1 MGAYGSP
8 DLYPY
13 DKMERRCPKCGRM
26 VTGKY
31 CPECGAKM
39 TNKSKKRTSV
49 EENETG
55 KNPIITIIIL
65 TVITMFIFFAGT
77 DKSLNSLFGCIVFP
91 ALFATAVYVIK
102 IIISAIRGK
111 RNHYNIKWALVWAIV
126 TIIAFISFG
135 LTM

>member
-39 TNKSKKRTSV
+39 TDKQKKRTSID
-49 EENETG
+49 EGDTG
-55 KNPIITIIIL
+55 NPTVAIIVL
-65 TVITMFIFFAGT
+65 VAVVMFIFLVGT
-77 DKSLNSLFGCIVFP
+77 DKSLNSLFACIVFP
-91 ALFATAVYVIK
+91 SLFATAVYVIK

-111 RNHYNIKWALVWAIV
+111 RNHYNIKWALVWAVV
-126 TIIAFISFG
+126 TIVAFISFG